1 MPDPHYHVCFSF
13 ARFALAGAVTEQQD
27 DLCCPFSSIAKSELA
42 SYCQELR
49 SHSQRLPAKIAMQ
62 VAGYKTRSIFER
74 YNTTEEG
81 EDLTNAVARLAEYRN
96 KQKETASKEPE
107 KVVAGNFG
115 G

>member
-1 MPDPHYHVCFSF
+1 
-13 ARFALAGAVTEQQD
+13 
-27 DLCCPFSSIAKSELA
+27 
-42 SYCQELR
+42 
-49 SHSQRLPAKIAMQ
+49 MQ